1 LVDDNHGFG
10 DVDIDGANDDV
21 EVSEEL
27 LESLEDFDG
36 DSLDDVEIDDSADDD
51 GNTDGGTELSEP
63 VRVARK
69 YVEALTGIEHTVERE
84 PEYGRDRVKIK
95 SPVFEVKV
103 EDANG
108 SSDADIAFAFIKG
121 GFDEYPESNERPQS
135 GPKWIGEMRDVIDE
149 RGREDLKPA
158 SAFEDNDAGTGDRGL
173 VTVAT
178 EYYNSLPSV
187 QRVAAGDDVDDDD
200 RVAGHGTIV
209 TYRQNGNRLSTAV
222 VLGDDTDAA
231 GDVVPELATQQNPT
245 VIVED
250 GCADALN
257 WVADSISIID
267 RSEMQTYLTDTDD
280 TVNDDGEPEDSDD
293 SDEVGVKSIPELAD
307 YMTPKEMWGDAST
320 FYADQNP
327 GQAREMVAGALMA
340 EMDWLCIRESSEYND
355 YDLRVYV
362 PERGCY
368 VENGGG
374 VLEERMTQVLGGLAT
389 KGAEISKIKQ
399 LVANNCKVDA
409 DETDAQQYEE
419 TLIPFE
425 NGVLVLD
432 SVAYDADT
440 GTIDPA
446 TAELRDKNPEYNFL
460 HSLPVEWDPD
470 TADLDLVEQWM
481 GDMTAGE
488 EVKSRTLWEAGGHAL
503 LPRYEPQGFIIAIA
517 EGSNGKT
524 TLFNVFLEALGEG
537 NTTAIPLDKI
547 TDSQFSTY
555 RMVDR
560 LMNMHADISG
570 ATLDDVSALK
580 AATGDDRMEVERKGI
595 DPWDERNRATQLMAA
610 NSPPTIVEQNKAVKR
625 RLMPV
630 ILDVEFVTDADPEN
644 PYQVEKDPE
653 MEDRLTEDSALAAI
667 VLKFVEAARR
677 LQEQQEFSMALEYD
691 GDERMRIYESYA
703 DPIADFERSCME
715 RDPDGPG
722 IAVDDIK
729 ACYDAF
735 SVDKDHPEKKRSTLI
750 DMLKKRA
757 TTVMRRSDPRSWT
770 DDDSRIGVYKGM
782 KFSEKAKENWLPED
796 AYWDK
801 YGRPDTDDVSTD
813 GTATVEDDR
822 LLVEEAR
829 EMDPTR
835 VDDKHLRVKV
845 AYELDPRPWLHD
857 ETVVKDGSDT
867 MRVQSI
873 GEHELDEGETYV
885 IEDATII
892 PEDGDNHL
900 QLVPAQTSVTKIDTA
915 SDQSGLPE
923 DDDGDD
929 DNGEVVN
936 ESNDSDTTTADSAG
950 QSEAAESKQTT
961 ARTDGGGEGNSEEID
976 EAVLRN
982 AERADSAAALA
993 GVVSQ
998 EVSGAD
1004 LGKINHR
1011 VEKLASRGDIILDGE
1026 SDPVESSDSDPE
1038 LPAGVMQSHHVQCRE
1053 CGNWWPIVAP
1063 NGHFSGFGHTECE
1076 SCGTPVDWEWNIE
1089 HRSLNSEN
1097 VPPEVGGE

>member
-1 LVDDNHGFG
+1 MVDDNHGFG
-10 DVDIDGANDDV
+10 DVDIDGADDV

-36 DSLDDVEIDDSADDD
+36 ESLDDVEIDDD
-51 GNTDGGTELSEP
+51 GNTDDDADVTGSVTDDEDDKDDVESLAREYLSRHNAFSKFKTDTWGTLCGTDWADDVDLIAITGMGHVIAAVSIDND
-63 VRVARK
+63 
-69 YVEALTGIEHTVERE
+69 GIEILHESYAELE
-84 PEYGRDRVKIK
+84 PEG
-95 SPVFEVKV
+95 EVV
-103 EDANG
+103 TVGD
-108 SSDADIAFAFIKG
+108 
-121 GFDEYPESNERPQS
+121 
-135 GPKWIGEMRDVIDE
+135 MR
-149 RGREDLKPA
+149 
-158 SAFEDNDAGTGDRGL
+158 SALDDNDRKL
-173 VTVAT
+173 VAVAE

-187 QRVAAGDDVDDDD
+187 ERVAVCDGADDDD
-200 RVAGHGTIV
+200 SQVAGHDGTIV
-209 TYRQNGNRLSTAV
+209 TYDSHASQLSTAV
-222 VLGDDTDAA
+222 VLGDDTGSA
-231 GDVVPELATQQNPT
+231 GDVVPELATEKNPT
-245 VIVED
+245 LIVDDE
-250 GCADALN
+250 CADALT

-267 RSEMQTYLTDTDD
+267 RSEMQGHLTGTDD
-280 TVNDDGEPEDSDD
+280 TVNEGEPEDSED

-419 TLIPFE
+419 TLIPFR

-432 SVAYDADT
+432 SVGYDADN

-470 TADLDLVEQWM
+470 SADLDLVEQWM

-735 SVDKDHPEKKRSTLI
+735 SVDKDHPSKKRETLI
-750 DMLKKRA
+750 RMLKKRA
-757 TTVMRRSDPRSWT
+757 TTVMRRSVPRSWT
-770 DDDSRIGVYKGM
+770 DNPDERTPIYKGM
-782 KFSEKAKENWLPED
+782 KFTAKAKENWLPED

-801 YGRPDTDDVSTD
+801 YGRPDTDDVNTD
-813 GTATVEDDR
+813 DTATVEDDR

-900 QLVPAQTSVTKIDTA
+900 QLVPAQTEVTKIDTA

-923 DDDGDD
+923 DDDGDG

-936 ESNDSDTTTADSAG
+936 GSSDSDIATAGDAD
-950 QSEAAESKQTT
+950 QS
-961 ARTDGGGEGNSEEID
+961 GGGESQQDGVKADGGDSEEID
-976 EAVLRN
+976 DAVLRN
-982 AERADSAAALA
+982 AEAADTTAALV
-993 GVVSQ
+993 GVVSR
-998 EVSGAD
+998 EVVGAD
-1004 LGKINHR
+1004 LNKIKHR
-1011 VEKLASRGDIILDGE
+1011 VEKLADRGDIIINDDVTGDVDDGVVDAVEYMLDRRGGDGPVGLGVSVQSTASYLNDGVDVKAVRDAVARLKDEGRLTPHQPGDE
-1026 SDPVESSDSDPE
+1026 SCKLWDVVSDPE
-1038 LPAGVMQSHHVQCRE
+1038 K
-1053 CGNWWPIVAP
+1053 
-1063 NGHFSGFGHTECE
+1063 
-1076 SCGTPVDWEWNIE
+1076 
-1089 HRSLNSEN
+1089 
-1097 VPPEVGGE
+1097 PELVR